1 MKFASC
7 SLLLIAMI
15 SCLLAHYTI
24 ASPITAQRYA
34 KYEKKSVPSSA
45 SSSPPPIRIR
55 KGLPFKN
62 NEIGIVGFQGSSSKD
77 TDNKLNK
84 NS

>member
-1 MKFASC
+1 MLILIT
-7 SLLLIAMI
+7 LLLV
-15 SCLLAHYTI
+15 HYTK
-24 ASPITAQRYA
+24 ASPITEHFHA
-34 KYEKKSVPSSA
+34 KGEKRSAPSSRPSSA

-62 NEIGIVGFQGSSSKD
+62 NEIGIVGFEGSASND
-77 TDNKLNK
+77 TPDKLNK

>member
-1 MKFASC
+1 MKFSSC
-7 SLLLIAMI
+7 SLMLIIITLL
-15 SCLLAHYTI
+15 LVRFTD
-24 ASPITAQRYA
+24 ASPIAVQQHARD
-34 KYEKKSVPSSA
+34 EKRGTPSS

-62 NEIGIVGFQGSSSKD
+62 NEIGIIGFQGSSS
-77 TDNKLNK
+77 DNTPEILNK

>member
-1 MKFASC
+1 MLIIIT
-7 SLLLIAMI
+7 LLFV
-15 SCLLAHYTI
+15 HYT
-24 ASPITAQRYA
+24 AHAAPITAAQQHQASRE
-34 KYEKKSVPSSA
+34 EKRSVPST

-62 NEIGIVGFQGSSSKD
+62 NEIGIVGFQGSSSN
-77 TDNKLNK
+77 DNTPDKLNK

>member
-1 MKFASC
+1 MLIIIT
-7 SLLLIAMI
+7 LLLV
-15 SCLLAHYTI
+15 HYTN
-24 ASPITAQRYA
+24 ASPITVQPLA
-34 KYEKKSVPSSA
+34 KSEKRDAPSRS

-62 NEIGIVGFQGSSSKD
+62 NEIGIVGFEGSSSND
-77 TDNKLNK
+77 TPDKLNK